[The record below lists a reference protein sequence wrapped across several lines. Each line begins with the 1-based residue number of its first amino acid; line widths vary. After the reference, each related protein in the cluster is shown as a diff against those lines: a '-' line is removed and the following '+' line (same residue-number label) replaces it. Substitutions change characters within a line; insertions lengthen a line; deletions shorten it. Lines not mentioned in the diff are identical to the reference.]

1 MLYNPAQWCRH
12 ARQRPDTVNVV
23 LTPRDRTILALLD
36 FYKVLSTRQLLALLN
51 LSHMTSRSALYR
63 RLRQLWRAR
72 VLSRPRI
79 AGLLLRMTQETPDLV
94 WSLGPK
100 GRLALGLPPERYA
113 KHPRD
118 EELSFLF
125 ARHQF
130 HLAEF
135 LSAVVL
141 ACHQHARV
149 RLALERPQQWTVQDV
164 VVIPDGQFAL
174 THLDGSGTARFA
186 VELDQGSV
194 PLNRWIVSKGWGY
207 AEYYRTHQ
215 QPFVVLVI
223 APTPGR
229 RDTLRGKVA
238 RFLAEAA
245 AKGTFYPEALWA
257 FTDRAAYDPARPETL
272 LAPIWL
278 PARAGKPVSILAL

>member
-1 MLYNPAQWCRH
+1 MLYDPAQWYRH

-63 RLRQLWRAR
+63 RLRQLWRAGI
-72 VLSRPRI
+72 LSRPYI
-79 AGLLLRMTQETPDLV
+79 AGLLLRMTQETPDLI
-94 WSLGPK
+94 WSLGQK
-100 GRLALGLPPERYA
+100 GRLASGLPPERYA

-141 ACHQHARV
+141 ACHQHTRV
-149 RLALERPQQWTVQDV
+149 RLALERPQQWMVKDA

-174 THLDGSGTARFA
+174 THVDGSGTARFA
-186 VELDQGSV
+186 VELDEGSA
-194 PLNRWIVSKGWGY
+194 PLNRWIMSKGLGY
-207 AEYYRTHQ
+207 GEHYRVHQ
-215 QPFVVLVI
+215 EPFVVLVV
-223 APTPGR
+223 APSVGR
-229 RDTLRGKVA
+229 RERLRGAVA
-238 RFLAEAA
+238 RFLDEAA
-245 AKGTFYPEALWA
+245 TKGTTYPGELWA
-257 FTDRAAYDPARPETL
+257 FTDRTLYDDEPA
-272 LAPIWL
+272 
-278 PARAGKPVSILAL
+278 SILADIWYGVRGTQRRSLLDL